1 MVSNNNANSAGS
13 GNNLIN
19 CRKCG
24 SLFVKTSRDICD
36 ECYKDEVEMA
46 DKVKNFIQVSEKI
59 GKEKV
64 TVEEI
69 LKATKLSQKVFE
81 ELFEKGRMF
90 SVMSKITVK
99 CRFCS
104 IEFECDKKPGFICP
118 RCVTRFSDK
127 SKVKKIN
134 DSSEEARRR
143 EKIARQRI
151 AKGQKTRYGFIQDI
165 GF

>member
-1 MVSNNNANSAGS
+1 MELNNTVSS
-13 GNNLIN
+13 NNLIN

-24 SLFVKTSRDICD
+24 ALFVKTSRDICD
-36 ECYKDEVEMA
+36 ECFKDEVDLAE
-46 DKVKNFIQVSEKI
+46 KVKSFIQLSEKI

-69 LKATKLSQKVFE
+69 LKATKLSEKVFE
-81 ELFEKGRMF
+81 ELFEKGRLF
-90 SVMSKITVK
+90 SVMSQITVK
-99 CRFCS
+99 CNFCS

-118 RCVTRFSDK
+118 RCVTRLSEK

-134 DSSEEARRR
+134 DSSEEVSRR

-151 AKGQKTRYGFIQDI
+151 AKGQKTRYGFIQNLEI
-165 GF
+165 

>member
-1 MVSNNNANSAGS
+1 MESNSSGNS
-13 GNNLIN
+13 NNLIN

-24 SLFVKTSRDICD
+24 ALFVKASRDICD
-36 ECYKDEVEMA
+36 ECFKDEVELA
-46 DKVKNFIQVSEKI
+46 EKVKSFIQLSEKI

-69 LKATKLSQKVFE
+69 LKATKLSDKVFE
-81 ELFEKGRMF
+81 DLFEKGRLF

-99 CRFCS
+99 CRFCA

-118 RCVTRFSDK
+118 TCVTRFSEK

-134 DSSEEARRR
+134 DSSEEVRRR

-151 AKGQKTRYGFIQDI
+151 AKGQKTRYGFIQN
-165 GF
+165 FEL